1 MVKLLK
7 INKKYKLVKNSG
19 GFYYVYTKNNKCILL
34 DIFNENDRFYTTSDS
49 VKPQGPILRRKF
61 NNIYCNI
68 SSNYNKELQYW
79 YGNNY
84 LTTYVVGNHSNILN
98 IQDGNDSIILHRNKL
113 GKFIIQHSNNSKL
126 SYQNKTS
133 NNLATRLNILDK

>member
-1 MVKLLK
+1 MMVTYW
-7 INKKYKLVKNSG
+7 ISN
-19 GFYYVYTKNNKCILL
+19 I
-34 DIFNENDRFYTTSDS
+34 I
-49 VKPQGPILRRKF
+49 IRKF
-61 NNIYCNI
+61 RAY
-68 SSNYNKELQYW
+68 

>member
-1 MVKLLK
+1 ML
-7 INKKYKLVKNSG
+7 S
-19 GFYYVYTKNNKCILL
+19 KCRRCIRS
-34 DIFNENDRFYTTSDS
+34 NENDRFYRTSDS

-98 IQDGNDSIILHRNKL
+98 IQDGNDSIVLHRNKL